1 MAQHLV
7 PGRRTRL
14 PRGSDDFQHQAA
26 TVIAHRHQL
35 TGKPFLLRVKPTT
48 ARSGCGKRECFR
60 EAIPTKKTTDK
71 PIFNIISLAKGK
83 EISAYFLSS
92 VLQLE
97 WGRAGLC
104 GGRLFGPSM
113 LRDMSEH
120 FWAAAEAA
128 ITLAGTVTSLAQ
140 WFDAPPEEDT

>member
-1 MAQHLV
+1 MISS
-7 PGRRTRL
+7 TRL
-14 PRGSDDFQHQAA
+14 RQSLHTAISSPVSRSFCGSSPPPPGPDA
-26 TVIAHRHQL
+26 
-35 TGKPFLLRVKPTT
+35 
-48 ARSGCGKRECFR
+48 
-60 EAIPTKKTTDK
+60 
-71 PIFNIISLAKGK
+71 
-83 EISAYFLSS
+83 
-92 VLQLE
+92 LE

-140 WFDAPPEEDT
+140 WFDAPPEDT